1 MVSRL
6 ATIGSACALATMM
19 AAGDA
24 AAEGCS
30 RTSTGGIIGA
40 LGGAAAGGLL
50 GSQIGSG
57 TGNKVAIGV
66 GVLAGGVLGNELGRN
81 MDCASQEKAIANHQR
96 TLETQPAGSTSNW
109 QNPDAGYSGS
119 TTPTRTWTND
129 RGEPCRDYVTTVS
142 HEGQT
147 EQIEGTACRRDGKWV
162 TM

>member
-1 MVSRL
+1 MVCRL
-6 ATIGSACALATMM
+6 ATLVSACALAAMV
-19 AAGDA
+19 AAGGA

-30 RTSTGGIIGA
+30 RTSTGGILGA

-81 MDCASQEKAIANHQR
+81 MDCASQEQAIANHQR
-96 TLETQPAGSTSNW
+96 ALETRPAGSTSDW
-109 QNPDAGYSGS
+109 ENPDADYSGS
-119 TTPTRTWTND
+119 TTPTRTWTNEL
-129 RGEPCRDYVTTVS
+129 GEPCRDFVTTIS
-142 HEGQT
+142 HEGRT
-147 EQIEGTACRRDGKWV
+147 ETLEGTACRRDGRWV